1 MKNLFKMLNLIREK
15 QLSIYTAIANK
26 YNLPR
31 QVVEVICNS
40 PFRFAKEKMAD
51 DTDWKS
57 IMFAYLFK
65 IKPKKRYLNEINK
78 TERRN
83 N

>member
-1 MKNLFKMLNLIREK
+1 MLNLIREK

>member
-1 MKNLFKMLNLIREK
+1 MLNLIREK

-51 DTDWKS
+51 DTDWKP

>member
-1 MKNLFKMLNLIREK
+1 MLNLIREK

-51 DTDWKS
+51 DTDWKP

-65 IKPKKRYLNEINK
+65 IKLKKKYEQSTDSR
-78 TERRN
+78 TTDTGSC
-83 N
+83 